1 MLFDENG
8 FLDEIIFPM
17 FDYFKLLK
25 ILFPKKL
32 FSTKKVI
39 FLMKSF
45 FHSWFLGLWN
55 MLSPKKNYFHQ
66 KGIFLVEILL
76 SCLVT
81 LNSWKCYLQ
90 RNFPSKKKKKEN
102 NFHCLWGDMIFLI
115 SVTTFIWYYSFQPK
129 LRHCSHLVI
138 FKTSRKHYYHT
149 PIQKQRR

>member
-17 FDYFKLLK
+17 FDYFELLK
-25 ILFPKKL
+25 MLTARKL
-32 FSTKKVI
+32 FSTKRVI

-55 MLSPKKNYFHQ
+55 MLSPKKLFSPKGYSSLKFFCHVWLPWIVENVISKEIFH
-66 KGIFLVEILL
+66 
-76 SCLVT
+76 
-81 LNSWKCYLQ
+81 
-90 RNFPSKKKKKEN
+90 RKKKKKKN

-115 SVTTFIWYYSFQPK
+115 NVTTLIWYYSFQPK
-129 LRHCSHLVI
+129 RRHCSHLVI
-138 FKTSRKHYYHT
+138 FKTSQKHYYHT